1 MRYDKFVAGVRR
13 ELPRWGAKS
22 IYHKIVKGLWEALAD
37 AGGVIAQRRGAL
49 ERVHLLMGDWRSLLA
64 RLADTEGRM
73 TAVLDELGLTELVT
87 SIGGLSAGRGAGPF
101 ARAPGPPPVAPAP
114 PAGEHT
120 AARTSLHT

>member
-87 SIGGLSAGRGAGPF
+87 SIDGLSA
-101 ARAPGPPPVAPAP
+101 ARAPVIFAQTRGLTPLSPAP
-114 PAGEHT
+114 SVGKPTRLDPSSHN
-120 AARTSLHT
+120 